1 MFFIINL
8 FLFSHLYYL
17 IVCNCKN
24 TIIQTVRAICIKLVR
39 LICAI
44 NSYLIESTWLETL
57 IVITL
62 HVAMSTT
69 FMSNTLKRCPEFKS
83 IFGILKSLS
92 TKAQYISGR
101 LGYIN

>member
-1 MFFIINL
+1 MFFIINS
-8 FLFSHLYYL
+8 FLFSNLYYL

-44 NSYLIESTWLETL
+44 NSYLIESTWLDTL
-57 IVITL
+57 IVLTL
-62 HVAMSTT
+62 HVAMS
-69 FMSNTLKRCPEFKS
+69 KYS
-83 IFGILKSLS
+83 IYGILKSLS

>member
-1 MFFIINL
+1 MFFIINS

-17 IVCNCKN
+17 IVRNCKN

-57 IVITL
+57 IVLTL
-62 HVAMSTT
+62 HVAMSTILT
-69 FMSNTLKRCPEFKS
+69 SNTP
-83 IFGILKSLS
+83 ITLS
-92 TKAQYISGR
+92 WIQEYIW
-101 LGYIN
+101 YIEITFDQSTIYFWKIRIY